1 MKRMEQVKTFLLNG
15 QLYYTEENL
24 TIFNLVN
31 YFNYNYSLLVLEHN
45 NLISNQKDWKNKFL
59 QNQDKIEIVTIVGGG

>member
-1 MKRMEQVKTFLLNG
+1 MKQVKTFLLNG

>member
-1 MKRMEQVKTFLLNG
+1 MKGMKQVKKFLLNG